1 MTLINRR
8 TLLVAHAAQ
17 QAQPTFDSIVRCSNA
32 SEIMSSCWECNTIC
46 VSYRPA
52 HLLRV
57 LEGHHGQCAKCS
69 VGILGTGLAY
79 DVHPIRPVS
88 LGVKSNYLNLALL
101 CKKCHYRISAAMS
114 RGETDVIAKYECQG
128 LIDLPLS
135 DPAD

>member
-1 MTLINRR
+1 MSARGGEARVPHGYSPGLNACKREDWAR
-8 TLLVAHAAQ
+8 
-17 QAQPTFDSIVRCSNA
+17 IVY
-32 SEIMSSCWECNTIC
+32 IQFT
-46 VSYRPA
+46 YRPA